1 MLAAEGVPFLLAT
14 VAQKI
19 LLYRDRCDGSSR
31 TERSTRVDACCRRRM
46 QSAARC
52 GERCAA
58 NAALFRSCSFSLLK
72 PKLY

>member
-31 TERSTRVDACCRRRM
+31 TERSTRVDACCRR
-46 QSAARC
+46 AV
-52 GERCAA
+52 
-58 NAALFRSCSFSLLK
+58 LCSTRREAFLIVNC
-72 PKLY
+72 